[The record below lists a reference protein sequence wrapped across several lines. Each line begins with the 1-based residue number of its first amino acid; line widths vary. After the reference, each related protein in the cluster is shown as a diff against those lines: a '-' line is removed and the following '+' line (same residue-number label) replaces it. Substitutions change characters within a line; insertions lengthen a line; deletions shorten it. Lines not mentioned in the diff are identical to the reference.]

1 MRVVQGTAPP
11 SGVDRSVRP
20 SERAGR
26 GLRTAALLVLGL
38 LSACN
43 TTGEACDA
51 CAATTGALSPAPV
64 ADPRVEAEQRARNAL
79 AALPE
84 AAAARA
90 GEGPSLDDVKP
101 FAAPKAA
108 PSKPATLSE
117 AVTRALADNPQI
129 GLAVARYDEAS
140 ALVRVAQAPLY
151 PQAEASVAGGHGL
164 TGSYATAVG
173 DYWSTKNAMGA
184 ARVETNLSARQLLF
198 NFGATAADVDRA
210 ARTMDAQ
217 ALQSVATAEDVAFSV
232 SQAYMKLLQQR
243 ELLKLADENLA
254 ALKDIARLVDE
265 NERNGNATLA
275 DVKRARARVLDAQ
288 TFRSDQD
295 YELHLATDRFRRL
308 ARAEPG
314 ALRAPRPLTGSIPAN
329 KDVALQEAYRAN
341 PAILSLQ
348 SSIAAGK
355 RELDAVKLGTL
366 PTLNL
371 EAGVTGKHN
380 AGEKNKTELD
390 VRTVAALRYKLLDGG
405 LQSAQIDQAVSRIVQ
420 QEMKLQSQ
428 KDDIEADLRQF
439 YWQLESARG
448 KQAGLS
454 DGVETSLKARELYNE
469 QFRGGKRTLL
479 ELLDVET
486 AYFNARR
493 TQITNRFDEQLA
505 TFGIIKSVG
514 RFVRTVVGTRA

>member
-1 MRVVQGTAPP
+1 MRVEHGTGPV
-11 SGVDRSVRP
+11 G
-20 SERAGR
+20 RAGVNSVK
-26 GLRTAALLVLGL
+26 LRRTTHLMRCSAMVLLGL
-38 LSACN
+38 LTACT
-43 TTGEACDA
+43 TTGEACDS
-51 CAATTGALSPAPV
+51 CSATTRSVAPV
-64 ADPRVEAEQRARNAL
+64 SQPDPRAQAEARAR
-79 AALPE
+79 AALDALPG
-84 AAAARA
+84 AAAARG
-90 GEGPSLDDVKP
+90 GEGASLDEIKP
-101 FAAPKAA
+101 FAVPKSAVA
-108 PSKPATLSE
+108 KPATLSD
-117 AVTRALADNPQI
+117 AVTRALSDNPQV
-129 GLAVARYDEAS
+129 GLAIARVDEAA
-140 ALVRVAQAPLY
+140 ALVNVAKAPLY

-164 TGSYATAVG
+164 TGNYASNIG

-184 ARVETNLSARQLLF
+184 ARVETNLIAKQLLF
-198 NFGATAADVDRA
+198 NFGATTADIDRA
-210 ARTMDAQ
+210 ARTLDSQ
-217 ALQSVATAEDVAFSV
+217 SLQSVATAEDVAYSV
-232 SQAYMKLLQQR
+232 SQAYLNVLQQR

-295 YELHLATDRFRRL
+295 YQLHLATDRFRRL

-314 ALRAPRPLTGSIPAN
+314 ALRAPKPLSRNLPAT
-329 KDVALQEAYRAN
+329 KEAALQEAYRAN

-348 SSIAAGK
+348 SSIVAGK

-366 PTLNL
+366 PSLNL

-390 VRTVAALRYKLLDGG
+390 VRTVAAMRYKLLDGG
-405 LQSAQIDQAVSRIVQ
+405 LQSAQIDQAASRIVQ

-486 AYFNARR
+486 AYFNARK

-505 TFGIIKSVG
+505 TFGIIKAVG
-514 RFVRTVVGTRA
+514 RFVRTVVGMRA

>member
-1 MRVVQGTAPP
+1 MQR
-11 SGVDRSVRP
+11 
-20 SERAGR
+20 RAG
-26 GLRTAALLVLGL
+26 AIPVALLLLAVLG
-38 LSACN
+38 ACT
-43 TTGEACDA
+43 TTGEVCDT
-51 CAATTGALSPAPV
+51 CAASTGAVSPAAS
-64 ADPRVEAEQRARNAL
+64 ADPRAKAEERARVAL

-84 AAAARA
+84 AAAARGA
-90 GEGPSLDDVKP
+90 DGPSLDEIKP
-101 FAAPKAA
+101 FSVPRSAPA
-108 PSKPATLSE
+108 KPATLSD
-117 AVTRALADNPQI
+117 AVTRALADNPQV

-151 PQAEASVAGGHGL
+151 PQAEASVAGGHGV
-164 TGSYATAVG
+164 TGNYATAVG

-184 ARVETNLSARQLLF
+184 ARVETSFSARQLLY
-198 NFGATAADVDRA
+198 NFGATTADIDRA

-217 ALQSVATAEDVAFSV
+217 ALQSVATAEDVAYSV
-232 SQAYMKLLQQR
+232 AQAYMKLLQQR

-288 TFRSDQD
+288 TLRSDQE
-295 YELHLATDRFRRL
+295 YELRLAGDRFRRL

-314 ALRAPRPLTGSIPAN
+314 ALRPPRPLSASIPRS
-329 KDVALQEAYRAN
+329 KDAALQEAYRAN

-348 SSIAAGK
+348 SSIVSGK

-371 EAGVTGKHN
+371 EAGITGKHN
-380 AGEKNKTELD
+380 AGEKNKTEVD

-439 YWQLESARG
+439 YWQLETARG
-448 KQAGLS
+448 KQAGLA
-454 DGVETSLKARELYNE
+454 DGVDTSLKARELYNE
-469 QFRGGKRTLL
+469 QFRGGKRSLL
-479 ELLDVET
+479 ELLDIQT

-514 RFVRTVVGTRA
+514 RFVRTVVGSKA